1 MGILAKFRFH
11 SFLLKSTYILTRA
24 QNMSD
29 IQMEVCHWHQHRV
42 TKGKLASLWMPVYKK
57 KRISKDQGWMLRTE
71 LWELGS
77 LPSGIAEENVSMK
90 IDTIK
95 F

>member
-1 MGILAKFRFH
+1 
-11 SFLLKSTYILTRA
+11 
-24 QNMSD
+24 
-29 IQMEVCHWHQHRV
+29 
-42 TKGKLASLWMPVYKK
+42 MPVYKK